1 MSYQREFKR
10 QLNIAIVGAGSH
22 SYRNILPAMTFLP
35 VRVKAICDLNP
46 EVAEKTAAQY
56 GAKAYSSTSELY
68 AGEKLDAVFICVSPK
83 LHPTLACEAF
93 DAGLHV
99 WVEKPAAMRV
109 AGVEKMI
116 QHQKDRVCV
125 VGYKKAFMPSTEKAV
140 ELFKTPI
147 ISERGKPAKTGEK
160 MDAEA
165 AFWEERGEGSAA
177 TLGKFANDWGFK
189 SGVYAPIRTILAVYP
204 MNIPPNGE
212 QILSEGLPNDW
223 LANGCH
229 PLSFLI
235 EVGGPVKAVT
245 THISKNSG
253 GVCVLEYASGAIGT
267 FHLASG
273 SPLSQPQ
280 ESYSVFGTN
289 ASLTID
295 NCNRVTLQ
303 RGIPFQYS
311 KTTNFVPPGTDSG
324 AIVWEAQNT
333 LGTLENMA
341 LFTQGMYGEMRYF
354 CDCILEGKAAV
365 RGSLEFAL
373 HLTKVYEAGLLSNG
387 KRVEI
392 V

>member
-1 MSYQREFKR
+1 MSYQREFER

-56 GAKAYSSTSELY
+56 GARAYSSTSELY

-140 ELFKTPI
+140 ELFK
-147 ISERGKPAKTGEK
+147 
-160 MDAEA
+160 
-165 AFWEERGEGSAA
+165 
-177 TLGKFANDWGFK
+177 
-189 SGVYAPIRTILAVYP
+189 SGDYAPIRTILAVYP

-354 CDCILEGKAAV
+354 CDCILEGKEAV